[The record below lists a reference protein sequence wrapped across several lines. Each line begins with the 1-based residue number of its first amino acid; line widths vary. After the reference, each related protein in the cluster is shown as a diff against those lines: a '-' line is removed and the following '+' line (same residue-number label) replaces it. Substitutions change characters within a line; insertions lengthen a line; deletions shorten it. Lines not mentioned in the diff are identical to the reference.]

1 VAWADNRTGESD
13 IAFQDLTNGKT
24 VTLTKPGSQTDPK
37 VYGNY
42 IAYLNNH
49 TDINLY
55 NILTGADLSLAP
67 GSIKMEPAISDRG
80 VVWTDYKR
88 GPKDPDIQM
97 YDFKILADI
106 PITSGPFNHTNPSIS
121 GDNIVWTDNRNGQ
134 LQRLSIQHHYSER
147 AEHNQHRFRPQ
158 QPGCQRRHVI
168 WTDKSRQPQMS
179 FLYDLKTKKTV
190 QVTTDASDHLYGMIG
205 GNNIIWIDTR
215 SGGEQIYLYDIA
227 TGKEQQITTVK
238 SFKHS
243 PVMAGDKIV
252 WIDSRNGEDK
262 WDVYLYNLTSHEEIP
277 ICTNSARQVQPW
289 IYGDTVVWADGRN
302 KNWDIYTY
310 NLTTK
315 TEQPVVTNSAN
326 QGYPM
331 IYGDYIAW
339 LDVRQGDPDIYLY
352 DTKKD
357 VEVPGGHAPTGASAQ
372 RWSWRT
378 VQR

>member
-1 VAWADNRTGESD
+1 
-13 IAFQDLTNGKT
+13 
-24 VTLTKPGSQTDPK
+24 
-37 VYGNY
+37 
-42 IAYLNNH
+42 
-49 TDINLY
+49 
-55 NILTGADLSLAP
+55 
-67 GSIKMEPAISDRG
+67 
-80 VVWTDYKR
+80 
-88 GPKDPDIQM
+88 
-97 YDFKILADI
+97 
-106 PITSGPFNHTNPSIS
+106 
-121 GDNIVWTDNRNGQ
+121 
-134 LQRLSIQHHYSER
+134 
-147 AEHNQHRFRPQ
+147 
-158 QPGCQRRHVI
+158 
-168 WTDKSRQPQMS
+168 
-179 FLYDLKTKKTV
+179 
-190 QVTTDASDHLYGMIG
+190 MIG

-357 VEVPGGHAPTGASAQ
+357 VEVPVATLPLEQVPNDGVGEPFKVKPHLSSKIISGNKIVWTDKSSGHDQIKMRYITSDPLLLLNADFPSTNGSLLVWSDNRGGSWNIYGFDFFTRSEKPISRGDWDQLYPRASGDRVVWSDYRNGDSDIYLKNLTTGVESAVTTGKGDQ
-372 RWSWRT
+372 ICLPSQEIGLSGWITPAATGMSTCEIWPKARPSPSARDLGSRCILSSAGIWWSGRT
-378 VQR
+378 TEMATSMFT